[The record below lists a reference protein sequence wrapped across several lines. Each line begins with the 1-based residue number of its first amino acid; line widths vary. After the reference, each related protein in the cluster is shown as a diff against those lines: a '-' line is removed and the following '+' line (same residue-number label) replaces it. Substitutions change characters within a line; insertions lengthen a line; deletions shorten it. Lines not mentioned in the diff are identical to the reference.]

1 MFEAELIEQISSLP
15 ESDYL
20 STYQGRPSI
29 FSGQAPEEIDFPYIV
44 FDIVEKE
51 PEDNII
57 TIFEI
62 QMHLFDYSTSESNI
76 RKIAFSICNAI
87 DNITIQ
93 CERFTDIRIRRSTRY
108 KIDVPDPRGIQYYLS
123 FDARGSR
130 AYWAK
135 TI

>member
-1 MFEAELIEQISSLP
+1 MFEAELIEQIASLP
-15 ESDYL
+15 EADYL
-20 STYQGRPSI
+20 SIYQGRPSI

-44 FDIVEKE
+44 FDIVERN

-57 TIFEI
+57 TRFEI
-62 QMHLFDYSTSESNI
+62 LMNIFDYSTSETTI
-76 RKIAFSICNAI
+76 RKIAFSISNAL

-93 CERFTDIRIRRSTRY
+93 CERFSDIRLRRGTRY
-108 KIDVPDPRGIQYYLS
+108 KVNVPDPRGIQYYLT

-130 AYWAK
+130 EYWAK